1 MVNKLMKSQKPDGRT
16 EKQIPIRNLSGID
29 QFHGLH
35 KIPADGEWVDI
46 PESLA
51 KRLAGDSN
59 YDIAD
64 PKLNHRRFNRRAA
77 STAGK
82 RVDIIIPVHNQ
93 LDYLKR
99 CISSIKQHT
108 TDYSL
113 IIIDDASDKETADWI
128 KKQKF
133 DCIIRHEKP
142 RGFGRSCNEG
152 IAKSTAP
159 WICLLN
165 SDTLVTPHWLSTMR
179 SVASLGFDIVG
190 PTTSHSSGAQCDHSI
205 TPDRIKMTT
214 RQVNEVADRKLREH
228 MTDYL
233 ECDVFGFCIMFSS
246 EVVKFIGGL
255 DHKRYL
261 DGYYEDWDFVWRA
274 QRFGFRSAWA
284 KGSYVHHYGGT
295 SFYGR
300 IGEKAVQ
307 ELSER
312 NRLVFEK
319 RVQEETDLYFD
330 IKESMK
336 YDTSSPC

>member
-1 MVNKLMKSQKPDGRT
+1 MVNKLMKKDNGKTAKMVPV
-16 EKQIPIRNLSGID
+16 RNLSGID
-29 QFHGLH
+29 QFHGLY
-35 KIPADGEWVDI
+35 KVPGDGEWVDI
-46 PESLA
+46 PEDLA
-51 KRLAGDSN
+51 VRLADDSN

-64 PKLNHRRFNRRAA
+64 PKLNRRQFTRRAS
-77 STAGK
+77 STASK
-82 RVDIIIPVHNQ
+82 HVDIIIPVHNQ
-93 LDYLKR
+93 LGFLKQ
-99 CISSIKQHT
+99 CVASIRQYT
-108 TDYSL
+108 TDYS
-113 IIIDDASDKETADWI
+113 IIVIDDASDNETADWI

-133 DCIIRHEKP
+133 DCVIRHEKP

-165 SDTLVTPHWLSTMR
+165 SDTLVTPHWLSTML

-190 PTTSHSSGAQCDHSI
+190 PTTSHSSGPQCDHSI
-205 TPDRIKMTT
+205 TPKRIDMKTK
-214 RQVNEVADRKLREH
+214 QVNEVADKKLREH

-233 ECDVFGFCIMFSS
+233 QCDVFGFCILFSS

-274 QRFGFRSAWA
+274 QRYGFKSAWA

-295 SFYGR
+295 SFYER
-300 IGEKAVQ
+300 IGAVAVQ

-319 RVQEETDLYFD
+319 RVQDETDLYFD
-330 IKESMK
+330 IKENMK
-336 YDTSSPC
+336 NDTSSPC